1 MRFNRVFGYGIEV
14 SHAHVAK
21 VPAEYIRRQTLVGAE
36 RYVTTELK
44 EYESRVLGAEERM
57 ARLELELFGEIRAA
71 VAAEAPALGKTAR
84 AVGALD
90 ALVSLAEVA
99 HERGHVRPEIDG
111 GKGLEITDGRHPV
124 LEMGGERPFTPNDL
138 RLDPEAEQ
146 VIILTGP
153 NMSGKS
159 VFMRQAALLVI
170 LAQMGAFVPARAA
183 RIGVV
188 DRILTRVGA
197 QDNLARGQSTFLV
210 EMVETASI
218 LHHATDRSLI
228 LLDEVGR
235 GTSTFDGLAI
245 AWAVTEALHDRGRGA
260 KVLFATHYH
269 ELTALAE
276 TLPRVRNYHVAVKEW
291 NDEII
296 FLHKVRPGGTDR
308 SYGIQVARL
317 AGLPPAV
324 ISRAREILAELES
337 HPASIASIAPARSA
351 SGPART
357 LSPRNGSPPQGA
369 GCPRRLVPH
378 AAPGP
383 QPPRG
388 VAAAPEGPA
397 MSAIR
402 LLPELLINKIAAGEV
417 VERPAS
423 VVKELVENAID
434 AGARSITVELKDAGR
449 QLIRVTDDGVGMTG
463 DDLDLALQRHATS
476 KIADESDLDAIGT
489 LGFRGEAL
497 PAICAVS
504 RFEIRSCPRGSAV
517 GTLLR
522 GAGGAIEARLEVA
535 TDPGTAVETQDL
547 FFNTPAR
554 LKFLR
559 SAPSE
564 LAFTLRL
571 LQGIALSRP
580 DLHIR
585 VLHHGKPVLAAPVAT
600 TLRDRVGALL
610 GFETS
615 QAMLEVR
622 HSQGVVRITGLV
634 APPQRARGNRDEIT
648 LIVNGRPVRDTALT
662 QSLIEGYRPMLARH
676 QFPVAVLAIE
686 LPLPEVDVNVHPT
699 KAWVRFRSPRFI
711 QEAVFRAVQDALRSQ
726 LVVQPQQGLARPGE
740 SREGDVAST
749 SAGRG
754 EHGGHGRAPAAR

>member
-1 MRFNRVFGYGIEV
+1 
-14 SHAHVAK
+14 
-21 VPAEYIRRQTLVGAE
+21 
-36 RYVTTELK
+36 
-44 EYESRVLGAEERM
+44 
-57 ARLELELFGEIRAA
+57 
-71 VAAEAPALGKTAR
+71 
-84 AVGALD
+84 
-90 ALVSLAEVA
+90 
-99 HERGHVRPEIDG
+99 
-111 GKGLEITDGRHPV
+111 
-124 LEMGGERPFTPNDL
+124 
-138 RLDPEAEQ
+138 
-146 VIILTGP
+146 
-153 NMSGKS
+153 
-159 VFMRQAALLVI
+159 
-170 LAQMGAFVPARAA
+170 
-183 RIGVV
+183 
-188 DRILTRVGA
+188 
-197 QDNLARGQSTFLV
+197 
-210 EMVETASI
+210 
-218 LHHATDRSLI
+218 
-228 LLDEVGR
+228 
-235 GTSTFDGLAI
+235 
-245 AWAVTEALHDRGRGA
+245 
-260 KVLFATHYH
+260 
-269 ELTALAE
+269 
-276 TLPRVRNYHVAVKEW
+276 
-291 NDEII
+291 
-296 FLHKVRPGGTDR
+296 
-308 SYGIQVARL
+308 
-317 AGLPPAV
+317 
-324 ISRAREILAELES
+324 
-337 HPASIASIAPARSA
+337 
-351 SGPART
+351 
-357 LSPRNGSPPQGA
+357 
-369 GCPRRLVPH
+369 
-378 AAPGP
+378 
-383 QPPRG
+383 
-388 VAAAPEGPA
+388 

-711 QEAVFRAVQDALRSQ
+711 QEAVFRAVQGALRSQ
-726 LVVQPQQGLARPGE
+726 LVIQPQQGLARPGE

-749 SAGRG
+749 SVSGESTEVMAGPLPPTDIQGTLFRESLAPFG
-754 EHGGHGRAPAAR
+754 PGRFGHVIGQLQDTFVVSASEDEVFFIDQHVAHERVLFEQLKHELASGPLASQTLLFPQSLELGPGKAALLAEWQEDLERLGFALEDFGGSSVLLRAVPSLLKGAEPRRLIEGLLDEVGAPTAKPDSPIVDRALSFVACRAAVKAHAPLQREEMTRLLSDLSATETPYFCPHGRPIVSRLSLKDIKRELKRTW